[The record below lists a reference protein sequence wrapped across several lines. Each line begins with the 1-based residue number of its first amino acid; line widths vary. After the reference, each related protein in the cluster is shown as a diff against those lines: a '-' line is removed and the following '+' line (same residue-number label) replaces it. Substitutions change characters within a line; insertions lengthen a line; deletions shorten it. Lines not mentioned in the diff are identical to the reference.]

1 MADKKELTFEENLNK
16 LENIVKNL
24 ESGETPLDDAI
35 DQFTEAMKL
44 VEICDKKLK
53 NAEEKITQIVN
64 KDGKLEDFTVEEWGD
79 FYGKYDLSN

>member
-35 DQFTEAMKL
+35 NQFTEAMKL

-64 KDGKLEDFTVEEWGD
+64 KDGKLEDFTVEE
-79 FYGKYDLSN
+79 